1 MIRFALTILAALLVS
16 IMPASAYTVI
26 QAWEC
31 GENIRVQLNKYS
43 TELNKYSTEGYEL
56 NFTGALIVN
65 PRPSVNYNFKLIQ
78 KGATLGATLNGK
90 PCHVLPGYP
99 MQENERVLEQ

>member
-31 GENIRVQLNKYS
+31 GENIRVQ
-43 TELNKYSTEGYEL
+43 LNKYSTEGYEL

-99 MQENERVLEQ
+99 MEENERVLEQ